1 MISAANISA
10 AKNSVARPVTVLMY
24 HAIDEADAVGADPYY
39 TVHRPGFA
47 EQLRVIRAAGRVGSS
62 VLDLL
67 TRPSDQPAVAITFD
81 DGHASNR
88 HAAETLAAVGMTAD
102 FFVNP
107 SSVGT
112 IGFLTWP
119 ELREMHAMGMSI
131 QSHGMVHRYLNDLS
145 PPEVR
150 QELTESRDAIEQQ
163 LGAPVPLFAPAGGRM
178 PAGFAR
184 TARAAGYRAVCSSAV
199 GFWSF
204 RPGLLEATEQD
215 SKALMLPRL
224 AVLAGTHKPR
234 FSRWVNNSRREL
246 LVMKSRGTVLNVA
259 KRAVGNQR
267 YERLRQALVG
277 GSSA

>member
-1 MISAANISA
+1 M
-10 AKNSVARPVTVLMY
+10 RPVTVLMY
-24 HAIDEADAVGADPYY
+24 HAIDEADAVGADPHY
-39 TVHRPGFA
+39 TVHKPGFA
-47 EQLRVIRAAGRVGSS
+47 EQLRVIRSTGRHGSS

-67 TRPSDQPAVAITFD
+67 TRPSEQPTVAITFD

-112 IGFLTWP
+112 IGFLSWA

-145 PPEVR
+145 PAEVR
-150 QELTESRDAIEQQ
+150 QELVESRDAIEQA
-163 LGAPVPLFAPAGGRM
+163 LGAPVSLFAPAGGRM
-178 PAGFAR
+178 PPGFAR
-184 TARAAGYRAVCSSAV
+184 TARAAGYRAVCSSAI

-204 RPGLLEATEQD
+204 RADLLATSESSD
-215 SKALMLPRL
+215 KALMLPRL
-224 AVLAGTHKPR
+224 AVLANTNKHR
-234 FSRWVNNSRREL
+234 FTRWVTNSRREL
-246 LVMKSRGTVLNVA
+246 FVLSSRAAALNAA

-267 YERLRQALVG
+267 YERLRQTLVG
-277 GSSA
+277 GS